1 MLKIVNRSLCLVLL
15 EILSYFPVSLP
26 SPEDG
31 EVVGAAPD
39 RRLPPHHL
47 QSHRAHHLH
56 QLLLLSHLRSHS
68 VWRTRGPIFRCLL
81 SRKIPQGHFVPLV
94 VSLRHKSAP
103 NRFILYMG
111 HFYYATQRNAQI
123 TPVLGEILRCVLFVI
138 LA

>member
-56 QLLLLSHLRSHS
+56 QLLLPSHLRSDLTQNGELEGRYS
-68 VWRTRGPIFRCLL
+68 DVCCQGKFRRDIL
-81 SRKIPQGHFVPLV
+81 SLWLFHYDL
-94 VSLRHKSAP
+94 SAP
-103 NRFILYMG
+103 KIDSFCTWATFTMPHSEMHKLPLY
-111 HFYYATQRNAQI
+111 
-123 TPVLGEILRCVLFVI
+123 
-138 LA
+138 